1 MHNLTAQPS
10 PRQHETVALSSLRR
24 RWAFVAL
31 LYSGVWWLSYQLLQ
45 GFWRAPMAERWRI
58 FSAAMVIILL
68 VMLWRGLR
76 DNRRSEQSTLWPTFG
91 YGNGLSLARGVL
103 ICLLAGFLFL
113 PRPTIALT
121 WLPALLY
128 TADRVIDLFDGYLAR
143 ITGRESKLG
152 AMLDI
157 ELDGLGLLVVVLL
170 GVQYGLLPAWYLIL
184 AGSRQLFVM
193 GMWLRTRLG
202 KPNRPLPPS
211 DNRRVIA
218 GFQTGFLSVMLWP
231 IMRPEVTQLLAI
243 FFALPLFY
251 SFGRDW
257 LVVSELVDPVS
268 GAYMRTRGWIKRIF
282 EQWLGLGARV
292 VGTGLVLTFIWQG
305 WPTFA
310 QWQPIL
316 ARMGWEAGLGVQV
329 GLTLLLVIATA
340 GFGLGFAPRLTGLI
354 LVAFAVLTIHTS
366 GFGWDR
372 HLLLLFCAVSVAHL
386 GGGAWSH
393 WQPEDRFLRT
403 QMGRRR

>member
-10 PRQHETVALSSLRR
+10 HHHHETVALSSLRR
-24 RWAFVAL
+24 RWVLVAL
-31 LYSGVWWLSYQLLQ
+31 LYSGAWWLSYQLLQ
-45 GFWRAPMAERWRI
+45 GFLRAPLAERWRI
-58 FSAAMVIILL
+58 FSAAMVVILL

-76 DNRRSEQSTLWPTFG
+76 DNRRSEQSILWPTFG

-103 ICLLAGFLFL
+103 VCLLAGFLFL

-170 GVQYGLLPAWYLIL
+170 GVQYGLLPAWYLLL
-184 AGSRQLFVM
+184 AGSRQLFVL
-193 GMWLRTRLG
+193 GMWLRSRQG
-202 KPNRPLPPS
+202 KLNQPLPPS

-243 FFALPLFY
+243 CFAIPLFY

-257 LVVSELVDPVS
+257 LVVSELVDPAS
-268 GAYMRTRGWIKRIF
+268 TRYIRTRAWIKRIV
-282 EQWLGLGARV
+282 EQWLGV
-292 VGTGLVLTFIWQG
+292 VGRIVGSGVVLTFLWQG

-310 QWQPIL
+310 QWQPVL
-316 ARMGWEAGLGVQV
+316 AQLGWPGGLGAQV
-329 GLTLLLVIATA
+329 GVTVLLVVATM
-340 GFGLGFAPRLTGLI
+340 GFALGYAPRLTGL
-354 LVAFAVLTIHTS
+354 LLTAFAILTIDAH

-372 HLLLLFCAVSVAHL
+372 NLLLLCCAVSVAHF

-403 QMGRRR
+403 QMGQRR